1 MFSTFKTSHS
11 TEETSLIKNH
21 GVTDALSIMNLDID
35 KITNPK
41 LISTLAGMDMATSRI
56 KVYRERLSGEK
67 SRIDNDAKTLC
78 HKKEFAE
85 KRLNT
90 LNEKRKYLKS

>member
-1 MFSTFKTSHS
+1 MSA
-11 TEETSLIKNH
+11 EVLAEH
-21 GVTDALSIMNLDID
+21 GEILD
-35 KITNPK
+35 
-41 LISTLAGMDMATSRI
+41 L
-56 KVYRERLSGEK
+56 VERLSGEK